1 MARPSVEAERRE
13 QILAAACTT
22 LAETGLTG
30 LRVSDVAKSAGVS
43 SGTVHY
49 YFTSKKELVNAA
61 FEYNFTN
68 SLQRRQWLM
77 AAENVHA
84 ADSDDPIGLLRDIVD
99 SYLPDGDTSTL
110 TAWRVWADLWAEGM
124 RDVELQ
130 EMNERLYGRWRQLV
144 ADVICRA
151 QELGHARDGDP
162 VRMADMLISMIDGL
176 AMQALL
182 HSQHVT
188 NQRMRDLCRA
198 FINHMVNSPTAA
210 VAEGED

>member
-1 MARPSVEAERRE
+1 MARPSVEAQRRE
-13 QILAAACTT
+13 EILSAACST

-77 AAENVHA
+77 AAEDVHA
-84 ADSDDPIGLLRDIVD
+84 AETDDPIGLLRDIVD
-99 SYLPDGDTSTL
+99 SYLPDGDASTL

-124 RDVELQ
+124 RDPELQ
-130 EMNERLYGRWRQLV
+130 EMNQRLYGRWRELV
-144 ADVICRA
+144 ADVIRRA
-151 QELGHARDGDP
+151 QELGHAREGDA

-182 HSQHVT
+182 HSDHVT
-188 NQRMRDLCRA
+188 HQSMRDICRT
-198 FINHMVNSPTAA
+198 FIDHMVNAG
-210 VAEGED
+210 AEASGA